1 MFLYSRIKKFFT
13 NILIYPRLILEDN
26 SQINI
31 LPGDKMKEI
40 PVRLEEN
47 YEIIIN
53 SYSHQGEGIGRI
65 NDFAVFVPGAILEER
80 VRIKIIEVKKNFA
93 RGRLEEVVSSSPYRT
108 EPPCPVYHFCG
119 GCHLQHIAYEKQL
132 EMKKEIV
139 ENALSRIGNQ
149 NIKALPTI
157 GMKDPWRY
165 RNKGYFQVNQEKG
178 RVRLG
183 FYKTGSYNFIPAS
196 GCILFS
202 LQINRLVSYLEE
214 QLSLQKV
221 TVYNSKIGGG
231 NLRNILIRESKSTGE
246 TMIVFSTKEDNLG
259 FKQNILNDLIR
270 TFPQVIS
277 IYQNI
282 NRSPK
287 AVLMG
292 KDFRLLKGK
301 ADLKDAIGP
310 FKFKISPQSF
320 FQVNAAQA
328 EILNKKVL
336 EYANLSGEETVIDS
350 YCGTATI
357 SIYAV
362 KQAEKVYGIEV
373 EKSAIRDAKINC
385 ELNSISNLK
394 LFSGKAEEWLY
405 KWRRSG
411 EEVHLII
418 VDPPRRGC
426 SSQVLKG
433 IIKIKPKK
441 IIYISCNPAT
451 LARDLKYLT
460 KDDDYKL
467 KKVLPIDMFPQTS
480 HIECI
485 ASLER

>member
-1 MFLYSRIKKFFT
+1 MLT
-13 NILIYPRLILEDN
+13 LEN
-26 SQINI
+26 GSEINI
-31 LPGDKMKEI
+31 LPGDKMKDI
-40 PVRLEEN
+40 PVRLEEDH
-47 YEIIIN
+47 ELIIN
-53 SYSHQGEGIGRI
+53 NYSYQGEGIGRV
-65 NDFAVFVPGAILEER
+65 NNFTVFVAGAILEER
-80 VRIKIIEVKKNFA
+80 ARVKIIEVKKNFA
-93 RGRLEEVVSSSPYRT
+93 RGRLEEVISSSPHRIK
-108 EPPCPVYHFCG
+108 PLCPVYPLCG
-119 GCHLQHIAYEKQL
+119 GCHLQHILYEKQL
-132 EMKKEIV
+132 EIKKGIV
-139 ENALSRIGNQ
+139 ENALDRIGNQ
-149 NIKALPTI
+149 KIKALPTI

-178 RVRLG
+178 RVQLG
-183 FYKTGSYNFIPAS
+183 FYKAGSYDFVPTS
-196 GCILFS
+196 GCFLFS
-202 LQINRLVSYLEE
+202 LQINRLVSYLED

-221 TVYNSKIGGG
+221 TVYNSKTGGG
-231 NLRNILIRESKSTGE
+231 NLRNVLIRESRSTGE
-246 TMIVFSTKEDNLG
+246 IMIVFFTKEDNLG
-259 FKQNILNDLIR
+259 FDQNVLNDLVR
-270 TFPQVIS
+270 TFPQVVS

-287 AVLMG
+287 TVLMG

-301 ADLKDAIGP
+301 PDLEDAIGL
-310 FKFKISPQSF
+310 FKFKISPRSF

-328 EILNKKVL
+328 EILNEKVL

-357 SIYAV
+357 SIYAA
-362 KQAEKVYGIEV
+362 KQSEKVYGIEV
-373 EKSAIRDAKINC
+373 EKSAVRDAKINC
-385 ELNSISNLK
+385 ELNGISNLK
-394 LFSGKAEEWLY
+394 LFTGKAEEWLY

-426 SSQVLKG
+426 SSKVLKG

-485 ASLER
+485 VSLEK

>member
-1 MFLYSRIKKFFT
+1 M
-13 NILIYPRLILEDN
+13 N
-26 SQINI
+26 
-31 LPGDKMKEI
+31 DK
-40 PVRLEEN
+40 PVQLEEI
-47 YEIIIN
+47 YELIIN
-53 SYSHQGEGIGRI
+53 NYSHLGEGIGRI
-65 NDFAVFVPGAILEER
+65 NNFTIFVPGAIIGER
-80 VRIKIIEVKKNFA
+80 VKVKISEIKKNFG
-93 RGRLEEVVSSSPYRT
+93 RGELEEVTLSSPYRT
-108 EPPCPVYHFCG
+108 KPLCPVYHLCG

-132 EMKKEIV
+132 EMKKGIV
-139 ENALSRIGNQ
+139 ENALDRIGNQ
-149 NIKALPTI
+149 KIKALPTI

-165 RNKGYFQVNQEKG
+165 RNKGYFQINQEKG
-178 RVRLG
+178 RVQLG
-183 FYKTGSYNFIPAS
+183 FYKAGSYDFVPAS
-196 GCILFS
+196 GCVLFS
-202 LQINRLVSYLEE
+202 LQINRLVSYLED

-221 TVYNSKIGGG
+221 TVYNSKTGEG
-231 NLRNILIRESKSTGE
+231 NLRNVLMRESRNTGE
-246 TMIVFSTKEDNLG
+246 IMIVFITKEDNLG
-259 FKQNILNDLIR
+259 LNQNILNDLGS
-270 TFPQVIS
+270 TFPQVVS

-287 AVLMG
+287 VVLLG
-292 KDFRLLKGK
+292 KDFRLLEGK
-301 ADLKDAIGP
+301 PDLEDAIGP
-310 FKFKISPQSF
+310 FRFKISPQSF
-320 FQVNAAQA
+320 FQVNVAQA
-328 EILNKKVL
+328 EILNEKVL

-350 YCGTATI
+350 YCGTGTI
-357 SIYAV
+357 SIYAA
-362 KQAEKVYGIEV
+362 KQAEKVYSIEV
-373 EKSAIRDAKINC
+373 EKSAVRDAKINC
-385 ELNSISNLK
+385 ELNGISNLK